1 MARSTCERSI
11 LFCVII
17 FLVITGLCVFESAS
31 ISHLNGQA
39 FAQASKKDSF
49 EPNVFNRTGRPIG
62 GVDADGNVYNLQGRP
77 IGSVD
82 SGGTVYS
89 VFQKPLGKVDS
100 TGKVFNLIGTL
111 LGSVDAYGNVFN
123 INGRKLGSVKPPD
136 PENIIQIGG
145 AAWLLLLRRR

>member
-1 MARSTCERSI
+1 MARSICERSI
-11 LFCVII
+11 LFGVII
-17 FLVITGLCVFESAS
+17 FLVVAGPCLFESAS
-31 ISHLNGQA
+31 LSHLDGKA
-39 FAQASKKDSF
+39 FPQTSKEGAF

-82 SGGTVYS
+82 SGGIVYS
-89 VFQKPLGKVDS
+89 IFQKPLGKVDS
-100 TGKVFNLIGTL
+100 TGKAFNLIGTL

-123 INGRKLGSVKPPD
+123 INGRKVGSVKPPD

-145 AAWLLLLRRR
+145 AAWLLLLRPR